1 MRRGNIFWGGLL
13 VILGG
18 LFLLQAQGLITDV
31 MGWFWA
37 LFLMLLGVWIL
48 ASRFIPWGGGE
59 GETFSINLQ
68 GAAKVALDL
77 DHGAGSVQV
86 TGGAPAGVGLT
97 GVRGTA
103 MEVKSHV
110 SGDTLTVDIDAG
122 PTFIPFLGPEGG
134 MWRFQLT
141 EEVPVSMKVD
151 CGVSSL
157 DFDFTNV
164 KLAFFGL
171 DTGAS
176 SLKLKLPASA
186 GHTLVDIESGAA
198 TLDITVPQ
206 GVAARVRTEQGVSSM
221 NIDQSRFPLMQGDWY
236 QSPDFDSAAN
246 KAEINL
252 EGGANSVT
260 VR

>member
-1 MRRGNIFWGGLL
+1 
-13 VILGG
+13 
-18 LFLLQAQGLITDV
+18 
-31 MGWFWA
+31 
-37 LFLMLLGVWIL
+37 
-48 ASRFIPWGGGE
+48 
-59 GETFSINLQ
+59 
-68 GAAKVALDL
+68 
-77 DHGAGSVQV
+77 
-86 TGGAPAGVGLT
+86 
-97 GVRGTA
+97 
-103 MEVKSHV
+103 
-110 SGDTLTVDIDAG
+110 
-122 PTFIPFLGPEGG
+122 
-134 MWRFQLT
+134 
-141 EEVPVSMKVD
+141 MKVD